1 MAYQRRLLRY
11 GPSPDELL
19 ESLDER
25 AIAGCRFTLERVGG
39 CGAGQLKLRDAF
51 ADRAALTV
59 GTWIA
64 CEYADGD
71 RWYLGQIVERVTQ
84 SPAGITLQLAGLS
97 QQLQQVF
104 PGGFGVDSDDPPH
117 RYALT
122 DLFSEDPDRALETLD
137 VVERPEDIVRLLLSQ
152 YVVSATSITYVP
164 ELVENADVMADVAS
178 LKFYGEESV
187 SSILKDLALRVQHAA
202 WGVNEAGQFYFLPER
217 STLLMTCQ
225 ESVDAVELRE
235 SVSHDQIFNR
245 VLLTGGYIYGPLGTA
260 RWRANYRQPA
270 SIATYG
276 ERRIKIWVPWIRTS
290 EDSQQFVREF
300 FDVYAQPTN
309 HFRVTIANPTTCPWP
324 WLGCVRLLDS
334 ESNELITAQPE
345 RVIVEFDHT
354 PVLTFE
360 LGPDDPRK
368 LWPSP
373 PHEERYPRERLSEF
387 DLTDP
392 PSDFGSSSD
401 DESSGLTSTASSS
414 SDDMT
419 TSSGSWSSS
428 EAGSDAG
435 SSAASSSAAESDSG
449 SDSSLVS
456 SSMLISD
463 ASSSDM
469 SFDSDSSSE
478 LPPPWSGPGSSG
490 GGGSGSGGSGWSGT
504 GSL

>member
-19 ESLDER
+19 ETLDER
-25 AIAGCRFTLERVGG
+25 AIAGCRFVLDRIGG
-39 CGAGQLKLRDAF
+39 CGTGQLQLQDAF

-71 RWYLGQIVERVTQ
+71 RWYLGQVVERSTH
-84 SPAGITLQLAGLS
+84 SPAGITLKLAGLS
-97 QQLQQVF
+97 QQLNQVF

-137 VVERPEDIVRLLLSQ
+137 VVDRPEDVVRLLLSQ
-152 YVVSATSITYVP
+152 YVASATSISYVP
-164 ELVENADVMADVAS
+164 ELVENASVVADLAS

-202 WGVNEAGQFYFLPER
+202 WGVNEAGEFYFLPSR
-217 STLLMTCQ
+217 TTLLMTCQ
-225 ESVDAVELRE
+225 ESMDAVELRE
-235 SVSHDQIFNR
+235 LVSHDQIFNR

-276 ERRIKIWVPWIRTS
+276 ERRIKIWVPWIRTTA
-290 EDSQQFVREF
+290 DSRQFVQEF

-309 HFRVTIANPTTCPWP
+309 HFRVTVAGSTACPRP
-324 WLGCVRLLDS
+324 WLGTVRLLDR
-334 ESNELITAQPE
+334 EGTELITAQPE
-345 RVIVEFDHT
+345 RVIVQFDHT
-354 PVLTFE
+354 PVFTFE
-360 LGPDDPRK
+360 LGPDDPRQ

-387 DLTDP
+387 DLSDP
-392 PSDFGSSSD
+392 PSDLGSSS
-401 DESSGLTSTASSS
+401 EIGNSGV
-414 SDDMT
+414 M
-419 TSSGSWSSS
+419 SSGSAGSS
-428 EAGSDAG
+428 EVSTMSSGTWSNSDVSSG
-435 SSAASSSAAESDSG
+435 VMSSAASSFDSGTASGSDVSTSSSSAGSSGPASSGMSFG
-449 SDSSLVS
+449 SDSSS
-456 SSMLISD
+456 GY
-463 ASSSDM
+463 
-469 SFDSDSSSE
+469 
-478 LPPPWSGPGSSG
+478 PPPWSGPDSSG
-490 GGGSGSGGSGWSGT
+490 GGGSGSLWSGT